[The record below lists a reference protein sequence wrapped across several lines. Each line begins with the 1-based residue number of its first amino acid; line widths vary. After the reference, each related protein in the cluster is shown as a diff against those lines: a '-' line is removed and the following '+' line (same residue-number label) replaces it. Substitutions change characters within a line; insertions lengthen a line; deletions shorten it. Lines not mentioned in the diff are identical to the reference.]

1 MEQPWNQNQQR
12 EASGFGFGFGFGVAM
27 GESSCHAADDLGQAG
42 AGLCEVDGALLLME
56 LMQDH
61 PPSSDLLLLD
71 GDGDGDGDR
80 LSHVIRSLEAE
91 IGGGEAVA
99 MIADDD
105 GGVSVSMDRIE
116 DALSSDGTDGY
127 DYEGACASSSSSSFG
142 YWPPSS
148 LLLAGGYD
156 EAEGWCVYANGYEG
170 PGGHVVGYDDYCCCA
185 EGSAELMYLPLWE

>member
-12 EASGFGFGFGFGVAM
+12 EAGGFGVAM
-27 GESSCHAADDLGQAG
+27 GESSCHAAADLGQAG

-71 GDGDGDGDR
+71 GDGDRR

-91 IGGGEAVA
+91 IGGGEAGA
-99 MIADDD
+99 MVADDD
-105 GGVSVSMDRIE
+105 GGESMDRIE

-127 DYEGACASSSSSSFG
+127 DYEGACASSSSFG

-156 EAEGWCVYANGYEG
+156 EAEGWCVYAA
-170 PGGHVVGYDDYCCCA
+170 GGGGGNVVGYDDYCCCA
-185 EGSAELMYLPLWE
+185 EGSAENMYLPLWE

>member
-12 EASGFGFGFGFGVAM
+12 EAGGFGFGVAM
-27 GESSCHAADDLGQAG
+27 GESSCHAAADLGQGG

-56 LMQDH
+56 LMQEQD

-71 GDGDGDGDR
+71 GDGDRR

-99 MIADDD
+99 MVADDD
-105 GGVSVSMDRIE
+105 GGVSMDRIE

-127 DYEGACASSSSSSFG
+127 DYEGACASSSSFG

-156 EAEGWCVYANGYEG
+156 DAEGWCVYANGYEG